1 MKQLARRAIV
11 TAILSAFAGPLAAA
25 EYPEKYP
32 SKPIRLLVGYT
43 PGGGV
48 DITARLLAT
57 NLTDQLKQTVL
68 VDNRP
73 GAQSDIAAELVARAA
88 PDGYTLTV
96 MSSSFAVNAA
106 TVKGQKFDAIKD
118 FQPIALIA
126 ENPNLVIVNPSVPAK
141 SVKELIAHAK
151 AYPGKLNVG
160 YTGSLQEL
168 FGKEFIK
175 HAQIKAVQVPYKG
188 AGNMAT
194 ALLANEIQICF
205 FSTTSSGNF
214 VRDGRMRALAIA
226 AGQRSDA
233 LPEIPT
239 TAEAGLPK
247 FRASTWYGMLG
258 PAGIP
263 KPIVEK
269 LNAAVRVALSSP
281 QFKEAMKKNGQ
292 LPVGSSPEEFREA
305 LKQDIG
311 RYREIM

>member
-1 MKQLARRAIV
+1 MEQLAKHAIIG
-11 TAILSAFAGPLAAA
+11 TILSVLTGPLKAA
-25 EYPEKYP
+25 ESPENYP
-32 SKPIRLLVGYT
+32 SKPVRLLVGYT

-48 DITARLLAT
+48 DITARLLAS
-57 NLTDQLKQTVL
+57 NLTEQLKQTVL

-118 FQPIALIA
+118 FQPISLIA

-141 SVKELIAHAK
+141 SLKELIAHAK

-194 ALLANEIQICF
+194 ALLANEIQLCF
-205 FSTTSSGNF
+205 FSTTSSGHF

-263 KPIVEK
+263 RAIVDK
-269 LNAAVRVALSSP
+269 LNAAVRVALKSP
-281 QFKEAMKKNGQ
+281 QFKEAMNKNGQ

-305 LKQDIG
+305 LKQEIA

>member
-1 MKQLARRAIV
+1 MKQLAMGIAPIV
-11 TAILSAFAGPLAAA
+11 IVSASMGMLAAA
-25 EYPEKYP
+25 ELPERYP

-57 NLTDQLKQTVL
+57 NLTDQFKQTVV

-73 GAQSDIAAELVARAA
+73 GAQSGIAAELVARAA

-106 TVKGQKFDAIKD
+106 TVKAQKFDATKD

-141 SVKELIAHAK
+141 TLRELIAHAK

-160 YTGSLQEL
+160 YTGSTQEL

-175 HAQIKAVQVPYKG
+175 HAQIKVVQVPYKG

-205 FSTTSSGNF
+205 FSTTSSGHF

-258 PAGIP
+258 PTGIP
-263 KPIVEK
+263 KHIVDK
-269 LNAAVRVALSSP
+269 LNEAVRVALKSP
-281 QFKEAMKKNGQ
+281 QFKEAMNKNGQ
-292 LPVGSSPEEFREA
+292 LPLGSSPDEFRDA
-305 LKQDIG
+305 LKQQIA